1 MGMIIIVVTLV
12 MIVLCMRIQKCDSRY
27 ASRMPSQLVMLA
39 HKGDIIEG
47 TIQK

>member
-1 MGMIIIVVTLV
+1 MGMIIVVVTLV

-27 ASRMPSQLVMLA
+27 ALVMLA

-47 TIQK
+47 MIQK